1 MNRLTRYLIESV
13 LLEEAKDITVLLP
26 GGFKPP
32 HAGHLHLAK
41 AYAALPE
48 VKEVQILIGPTPR
61 DGFTREDSIAIWKE
75 LLRDTGKI
83 KVVPIKTD
91 NPIQAAYKYVETA
104 QPGGYAL
111 AASSK
116 GKDYERVKTFTDQHQ
131 PEGKYHSKLAPGVQ
145 VVLLPAD
152 PSPLNYSKRDDGNT
166 GGISASTLRK
176 DVAEKNAQ
184 NIMSNYPGVPFEAQK
199 RIVNILTKKIAESKK
214 KANWN
219 AGKKKINEQ
228 LDTDSRVEFYIK
240 YYKNLSPSDFVVEG
254 LGDRVQ
260 ISGIKTVAESM
271 KRQPRQLDE
280 KMKILIKNIVSKMV
294 HGAFGPITNP
304 KMREE
309 IKDAVKVAI
318 EPILKKYDYVV
329 ESNGKKP
336 IALNEGGAAGHLVHP
351 YEDMELSFDDIK
363 NIIDLTLSGKVEYAQ
378 EKLDGQNIMVT
389 FKDGEL
395 RAARNK
401 THLKNKGEQ
410 SLSVEDVR
418 KMFDGRGPI
427 QTAFVES
434 MNDLQAAIGKLT
446 PQQKEDFFE
455 DGKRFISLEVLYPDT
470 ANVVPYGVTQLRL
483 HHFKEYDDAGNVVD
497 EDTDGIRALQ
507 TALDQYKVTQQKT
520 FQVRAT
526 DLATIKQDGDYAN
539 QKRYFD
545 EMVGSIQGEYNLKG
559 NQTVGD
565 YNRSWWEDFIKDKA
579 KEYNYTIT
587 KEVLS
592 NLITR
597 WADSDKSLNIRNL
610 VAKIDNPEFSS
621 WVQSFDKSDY
631 STAKKKALEPVET
644 LFLQLGVR
652 VLKNLEG
659 LIAANPD
666 ASVRKIRQDLANS
679 IRDIK
684 QAAQTGQLQSKKNP
698 LAFLKQQLKRL
709 EDIGGFDA
717 IMPTEGVVFKHE
729 GKLYKLTGAF
739 APINQ
744 ILGYM
749 KF

>member
-1 MNRLTRYLIESV
+1 V
-13 LLEEAKDITVLLP
+13 LLEGAKDITVLLP

-61 DGFTREDSIAIWKE
+61 DGFTREDSIAIWDE
-75 LLRDTGKI
+75 LLRGTKKI

-91 NPIQAAYKYVETA
+91 NPIRAAYEYVETA

-131 PEGKYHSKLAPGVQ
+131 PGGKYHSKLAPGVQ

-152 PSPLNYSKRDDGNT
+152 PSPLNYNKRDDGNT

-176 DVAEKNAQ
+176 DVAEKNTQ
-184 NIMSNYPGVPFEAQK
+184 NIVSNYPGIPLDSQK
-199 RIVNILTKKIAESKK
+199 RIVSILTNKVMESKK
-214 KANWN
+214 KSKRN
-219 AGKKKINEQ
+219 AGLTEGQPEQ
-228 LDTDSRVEFYIK
+228 LEER
-240 YYKNLSPSDFVVEG
+240 
-254 LGDRVQ
+254 
-260 ISGIKTVAESM
+260 
-271 KRQPRQLDE
+271 
-280 KMKILIKNIVSKMV
+280 MKILIKNVVSKMV
-294 HGAFGPITNP
+294 HGAFGPITNA

-329 ESNGKKP
+329 ESNSKKP

-389 FKDGEL
+389 YKDGEL

-507 TALDQYKVTQQKT
+507 TALDQYKATQQKT

-526 DLATIKQDGDYAN
+526 DLATIKQDSDYAN
-539 QKRYFD
+539 QRRYFD
-545 EMVGSIQGEYNLKG
+545 EMVNSIQGEYNLKN
-559 NQTVGD
+559 NQTIGD
-565 YNRSWWEDFIKDKA
+565 YNRSWWGDFIKDKA
-579 KEYNYTIT
+579 KEYNYAIS
-587 KEVLS
+587 KDVLS
-592 NLITR
+592 NLIAR

-666 ASVRKIRQDLANS
+666 ASVRKIKQDVANS

-684 QAAQTGQLQSKKNP
+684 QAAETGQLQSKKNP

-717 IMPTEGVVFKHE
+717 IMPTEGVVFKHG

>member
-1 MNRLTRYLIESV
+1 MNRLTRYLVESV

-75 LLRDTGKI
+75 LLRGTKKI

-91 NPIQAAYKYVETA
+91 NPIRAAYEYVETA

-131 PEGKYHSKLAPGVQ
+131 PGGKYHSKLAPGVQ

-152 PSPLNYSKRDDGNT
+152 PSPLNYNKRDDGNT

-176 DVAEKNAQ
+176 DVAEKNTQ
-184 NIMSNYPGVPFEAQK
+184 NIVSNYPGIPLDSQK
-199 RIVNILTKKIAESKK
+199 RIVSILTNKVMESKK
-214 KANWN
+214 KSKRN
-219 AGKKKINEQ
+219 AGLAEGQPEQ
-228 LDTDSRVEFYIK
+228 LEER
-240 YYKNLSPSDFVVEG
+240 
-254 LGDRVQ
+254 
-260 ISGIKTVAESM
+260 
-271 KRQPRQLDE
+271 
-280 KMKILIKNIVSKMV
+280 MKILIKNVVSKMV
-294 HGAFGPITNP
+294 HGAFGPITNA

-329 ESNGKKP
+329 ESNSKKP

-389 FKDGEL
+389 YKDGEL

-507 TALDQYKVTQQKT
+507 TALDQYKATQQKT

-526 DLATIKQDGDYAN
+526 DLATIKQDSDYAN
-539 QKRYFD
+539 QRRYFD
-545 EMVGSIQGEYNLKG
+545 EMVNSIQGEYNLKN
-559 NQTVGD
+559 NQTIGD

-579 KEYNYTIT
+579 KEYNYAIS
-587 KEVLS
+587 KEVLD

-597 WADSDKSLNIRNL
+597 WADSNKSLNIRNL

-666 ASVRKIRQDLANS
+666 ASVRKIKQDVANS

-684 QAAQTGQLQSKKNP
+684 QAAETGQLQSKKNP

-717 IMPTEGVVFKHE
+717 IMPTEGVVFKHG

>member
-1 MNRLTRYLIESV
+1 MNRLTRYLVESV
-13 LLEEAKDITVLLP
+13 LLEGAKDITVLLP

-61 DGFTREDSIAIWKE
+61 DGFTREDSIAIWDE
-75 LLRDTGKI
+75 LLRGTKKI

-91 NPIQAAYKYVETA
+91 NPIRAAYEYVETA

-131 PEGKYHSKLAPGVQ
+131 PGGKYHSKLAPGVQ

-152 PSPLNYSKRDDGNT
+152 PSPLNYNKRDDGNT

-176 DVAEKNAQ
+176 DVAEKNTQ
-184 NIMSNYPGVPFEAQK
+184 NIVSNYPGIPLDSQK
-199 RIVNILTKKIAESKK
+199 RIVSILTNKVMESKK
-214 KANWN
+214 KSKRN
-219 AGKKKINEQ
+219 AGLTEGQPEQ
-228 LDTDSRVEFYIK
+228 LEER
-240 YYKNLSPSDFVVEG
+240 
-254 LGDRVQ
+254 
-260 ISGIKTVAESM
+260 
-271 KRQPRQLDE
+271 
-280 KMKILIKNIVSKMV
+280 MKILIKNVVSKMV
-294 HGAFGPITNP
+294 HGAFGPITNA

-329 ESNGKKP
+329 ESNSKKP

-363 NIIDLTLSGKVEYAQ
+363 NIVDLTLSGKVEYAQ

-389 FKDGEL
+389 YKDGEL

-507 TALDQYKVTQQKT
+507 TALDQYKATQQKT

-526 DLATIKQDGDYAN
+526 DLATIKQDSDYAN
-539 QKRYFD
+539 QRRYFD
-545 EMVGSIQGEYNLKG
+545 EMVNSIQGEYNLKN
-559 NQTVGD
+559 NQTIGD
-565 YNRSWWEDFIKDKA
+565 YNRSWWGDFIKDKA
-579 KEYNYTIT
+579 KEYNYAIS
-587 KEVLS
+587 KDVLS
-592 NLITR
+592 NLIAR

-666 ASVRKIRQDLANS
+666 ASVRKIKQDVANS

-684 QAAQTGQLQSKKNP
+684 QAAETGQLQSKKNP

-717 IMPTEGVVFKHE
+717 IMPTEGVVFKHG

>member
-1 MNRLTRYLIESV
+1 MNRLTRYLVESV
-13 LLEEAKDITVLLP
+13 LLEGAKDITVLLP

-61 DGFTREDSIAIWKE
+61 DGFTREDSIAIWDE
-75 LLRDTGKI
+75 LLRGTKKI

-91 NPIQAAYKYVETA
+91 NPIRAAYEYVETA

-131 PEGKYHSKLAPGVQ
+131 PGGKYHSKLAPGVQ

-152 PSPLNYSKRDDGNT
+152 PSPLNYNKRDDGNT

-176 DVAEKNAQ
+176 DVAEKNTQ
-184 NIMSNYPGVPFEAQK
+184 NIVSNYPGIPLDSQK
-199 RIVNILTKKIAESKK
+199 RIVSILTNKVMESKK
-214 KANWN
+214 KSKRN
-219 AGKKKINEQ
+219 AGLTEGQPEQ
-228 LDTDSRVEFYIK
+228 LEER
-240 YYKNLSPSDFVVEG
+240 
-254 LGDRVQ
+254 
-260 ISGIKTVAESM
+260 
-271 KRQPRQLDE
+271 
-280 KMKILIKNIVSKMV
+280 MKILIKNVVSKMV
-294 HGAFGPITNP
+294 HGAFGPITNA

-329 ESNGKKP
+329 ESNSKKP

-389 FKDGEL
+389 YKDGEL

-507 TALDQYKVTQQKT
+507 TALDQYKATQQKT

-526 DLATIKQDGDYAN
+526 DLATIKQDSDYAN
-539 QKRYFD
+539 QRRYFD
-545 EMVGSIQGEYNLKG
+545 EMVNSIQGEYNLKN
-559 NQTVGD
+559 NQTIGD
-565 YNRSWWEDFIKDKA
+565 YNRSWWGDFIKDKA
-579 KEYNYTIT
+579 KEYNYAIS
-587 KEVLS
+587 KDVLS
-592 NLITR
+592 NLIAR

-666 ASVRKIRQDLANS
+666 ASVRKIKQDVANS

-684 QAAQTGQLQSKKNP
+684 QAAETGQLQSKKNP

-717 IMPTEGVVFKHE
+717 IMPTEGVVFKHG

>member
-1 MNRLTRYLIESV
+1 MNRLTRYLVESV

-75 LLRDTGKI
+75 LLRGTKKI

-91 NPIQAAYKYVETA
+91 NPIRAAYEYVEAA

-131 PEGKYHSKLAPGVQ
+131 PGGKYHSKLAPGVQ

-152 PSPLNYSKRDDGNT
+152 PSPLNYNKRDDGNT

-176 DVAEKNAQ
+176 DVAEKNTQ
-184 NIMSNYPGVPFEAQK
+184 NIVSNYPGIPLDSQK
-199 RIVNILTKKIAESKK
+199 RIVSILTNKVMESKK
-214 KANWN
+214 KSKRN
-219 AGKKKINEQ
+219 AGLAEGQPEQ
-228 LDTDSRVEFYIK
+228 LEER
-240 YYKNLSPSDFVVEG
+240 
-254 LGDRVQ
+254 
-260 ISGIKTVAESM
+260 
-271 KRQPRQLDE
+271 
-280 KMKILIKNIVSKMV
+280 MKILIKNVVSKMV
-294 HGAFGPITNP
+294 HGAFGPITNA

-389 FKDGEL
+389 YKDGEL

-507 TALDQYKVTQQKT
+507 TALDQYKATQQKT

-526 DLATIKQDGDYAN
+526 DLATIKQDSDYAN
-539 QKRYFD
+539 QRRYFD
-545 EMVGSIQGEYNLKG
+545 EMVNSIQGEYNLKN
-559 NQTVGD
+559 NQTIGD

-579 KEYNYTIT
+579 KEYNYAIS
-587 KEVLS
+587 KEVLN

-597 WADSDKSLNIRNL
+597 WADSNKSLNIRNL

-666 ASVRKIRQDLANS
+666 ASVRKIKQDVANS

-684 QAAQTGQLQSKKNP
+684 QAAETGQLQSKKNP

-717 IMPTEGVVFKHE
+717 IMPTEGVVFKHG

>member
-1 MNRLTRYLIESV
+1 MNRLTRYLVESV

-75 LLRDTGKI
+75 LLRGTKKI

-91 NPIQAAYKYVETA
+91 NPIRASYEYVETA

-131 PEGKYHSKLAPGVQ
+131 PGGKYHSKLAPGVQ

-152 PSPLNYSKRDDGNT
+152 PSPLNYNKRDDGNT

-176 DVAEKNAQ
+176 DVAEKNTQ
-184 NIMSNYPGVPFEAQK
+184 NIVSNYPGIPLDSQK
-199 RIVNILTKKIAESKK
+199 RIVSILTNKVMESKK
-214 KANWN
+214 KSKRN
-219 AGKKKINEQ
+219 AGLAEGQPEQ
-228 LDTDSRVEFYIK
+228 LEER
-240 YYKNLSPSDFVVEG
+240 
-254 LGDRVQ
+254 
-260 ISGIKTVAESM
+260 
-271 KRQPRQLDE
+271 
-280 KMKILIKNIVSKMV
+280 MKILIKNVVSKMV
-294 HGAFGPITNP
+294 HGAFGPITNA

-329 ESNGKKP
+329 ESNSKKP

-389 FKDGEL
+389 YKDGEL

-507 TALDQYKVTQQKT
+507 TALDQYKATQQKT

-526 DLATIKQDGDYAN
+526 DLATIKQDSDYAN
-539 QKRYFD
+539 QRRYFD
-545 EMVGSIQGEYNLKG
+545 EMVNSIQGEYNLKN
-559 NQTVGD
+559 NQTIGD

-579 KEYNYTIT
+579 KEYNYAIS
-587 KEVLS
+587 KEVLD

-597 WADSDKSLNIRNL
+597 WADSNKSLNIRNL

-666 ASVRKIRQDLANS
+666 ASVRKIKQDVANS

-684 QAAQTGQLQSKKNP
+684 QAAETGQLQSKKNP

-717 IMPTEGVVFKHE
+717 IMPTEGVVFKHG

>member
-1 MNRLTRYLIESV
+1 MNRLTRYLVESV

-61 DGFTREDSIAIWKE
+61 DGFTREDSIAIWNE
-75 LLRDTGKI
+75 LLKGTKKI

-91 NPIQAAYKYVETA
+91 NPIRAAYEYVETA

-131 PEGKYHSKLAPGVQ
+131 PGGKYHSKLAPGVQ

-152 PSPLNYSKRDDGNT
+152 PSPLNYNKRDDGNT

-184 NIMSNYPGVPFEAQK
+184 NIASNYPGISLDSQK
-199 RIVNILTKKIAESKK
+199 RIVSILLKRMMESRNKK
-214 KANWN
+214 
-219 AGKKKINEQ
+219 
-228 LDTDSRVEFYIK
+228 
-240 YYKNLSPSDFVVEG
+240 
-254 LGDRVQ
+254 
-260 ISGIKTVAESM
+260 
-271 KRQPRQLDE
+271 
-280 KMKILIKNIVSKMV
+280 
-294 HGAFGPITNP
+294 HGHA
-304 KMREE
+304 
-309 IKDAVKVAI
+309 
-318 EPILKKYDYVV
+318 
-329 ESNGKKP
+329 NGKKP

-389 FKDGEL
+389 YKDGEL

-507 TALDQYKVTQQKT
+507 TALDQYKATQQKT

-526 DLATIKQDGDYAN
+526 DLATIKQDSDYAN
-539 QKRYFD
+539 QRRYFD
-545 EMVGSIQGEYNLKG
+545 EMVNSIQGEYNLKG
-559 NQTVGD
+559 NQTIGD
-565 YNRSWWEDFIKDKA
+565 YNRSWWGDFIKDKA
-579 KEYNYTIT
+579 KEYNYAIS
-587 KEVLS
+587 KDVLS
-592 NLITR
+592 NLIAR

-684 QAAQTGQLQSKKNP
+684 QAAETGQLQSKKNP

-717 IMPTEGVVFKHE
+717 IMPTEGVVFKHG

>member
-1 MNRLTRYLIESV
+1 MNKLTKYLVESI
-13 LLEEAKDITVLLP
+13 LLEEVKDITVLLP

-61 DGFTREDSIAIWKE
+61 DGFTREDSIAIWRE
-75 LLRDTGKI
+75 LLRGTNKI

-91 NPIQAAYKYVETA
+91 NPIRAAYEYVEA
-104 QPGGYAL
+104 AKPGGYAL

-131 PEGKYHSKLAPGVQ
+131 PGGKYHSKLAPGVQ

-152 PSPLNYSKRDDGNT
+152 PSPLNYSKRDDQNT

-176 DVAEKNAQ
+176 DVAEKNVQ
-184 NIMSNYPGVPFEAQK
+184 NIMSNYPGVPRDAQK
-199 RIVNILTKKIAESKK
+199 NIVSILIKKVMGADKMNEQP
-214 KANWN
+214 
-219 AGKKKINEQ
+219 EQ
-228 LDTDSRVEFYIK
+228 LDER
-240 YYKNLSPSDFVVEG
+240 
-254 LGDRVQ
+254 
-260 ISGIKTVAESM
+260 
-271 KRQPRQLDE
+271 
-280 KMKILIKNIVSKMV
+280 MKILIKNVVSKMV
-294 HGAFGPITNP
+294 HGAFGPITNA

-309 IKDAVKVAI
+309 MKDAVKAAI

-329 ESNGKKP
+329 EVADSKST
-336 IALNEGGAAGHLVHP
+336 ILSEGGAAGHLVHP

-363 NIIDLTLSGKVEYAQ
+363 NIIDLTLSGKVSYAQ
-378 EKLDGQNIMVT
+378 EKLDGQNLMVT
-389 FKDGEL
+389 YKDGEL

-401 THLKNKGEQ
+401 THLKNFGEQ
-410 SLSVEDVR
+410 SLKIDDV
-418 KMFDGRGPI
+418 KKTFEGRGPI

-434 MNDLQAAIGKLT
+434 MNDLEAAIGKLS
-446 PQQKEDFFE
+446 PQQKEEFFE

-470 ANVVPYGVTQLRL
+470 ANVIPYGVTQLRL
-483 HHFKEYDDAGNVVD
+483 HHFKEYDEAGNVVD

-507 TALDQYKVTQQKT
+507 TALDQYKATQQKT
-520 FQVRAT
+520 FQVRTT

-545 EMVGSIQGEYNLKG
+545 EMVNSLRGEFNLKN
-559 NQTVGD
+559 NQTIGD
-565 YNRSWWEDFIKDKA
+565 YNRAWWSDYIKDKA
-579 KEYNYTIT
+579 KEYNYTIPE
-587 KEVLS
+587 EVLN

-610 VAKIDNPEFSS
+610 TAKIDNPEFIN
-621 WVQSFDKSDY
+621 WVQTFDKADY
-631 STAKKKALEPVET
+631 SSVKKKALEPVET

-652 VLKNLEG
+652 VLKNIEG

-666 ASVRKIRQDLANS
+666 QSIRQIKQDLAKS
-679 IRDIK
+679 IQNIK
-684 QAAQTGQLQSKKNP
+684 QAAETGQLQSKKNP

-709 EDIGGFDA
+709 EDIGGFEA
-717 IMPTEGVVFKHE
+717 IMPTEGVVFKHG

-744 ILGYM
+744 IIGYM

>member
-1 MNRLTRYLIESV
+1 V
-13 LLEEAKDITVLLP
+13 LLEGAKDITVLLP

-61 DGFTREDSIAIWKE
+61 DGFTREDSIAIWDE
-75 LLRDTGKI
+75 LLRGTKKI

-91 NPIQAAYKYVETA
+91 NPIRAAYEYVETA

-131 PEGKYHSKLAPGVQ
+131 PGGKYHSKLAPGVQ

-152 PSPLNYSKRDDGNT
+152 PSPLNYNKRDDGNT

-176 DVAEKNAQ
+176 DVAEKNTQ
-184 NIMSNYPGVPFEAQK
+184 NIVSNYPGIPLDSQK
-199 RIVNILTKKIAESKK
+199 RIVSILTNKVMESKK
-214 KANWN
+214 KSKRN
-219 AGKKKINEQ
+219 AGLTEGQPEQ
-228 LDTDSRVEFYIK
+228 LEER
-240 YYKNLSPSDFVVEG
+240 
-254 LGDRVQ
+254 
-260 ISGIKTVAESM
+260 
-271 KRQPRQLDE
+271 
-280 KMKILIKNIVSKMV
+280 MKILIKNVVSKMV
-294 HGAFGPITNP
+294 HGAFGPITNA

-329 ESNGKKP
+329 ESNSKKP

-363 NIIDLTLSGKVEYAQ
+363 NIVDLTLSGKVEYAQ

-389 FKDGEL
+389 YKDGEL

-507 TALDQYKVTQQKT
+507 TALDQYKATQQKT

-526 DLATIKQDGDYAN
+526 DLATIKQDSDYAN
-539 QKRYFD
+539 QRRYFD
-545 EMVGSIQGEYNLKG
+545 EMVNSIQGEYNLKN
-559 NQTVGD
+559 NQTIGD
-565 YNRSWWEDFIKDKA
+565 YNRSWWGDFIKDKA
-579 KEYNYTIT
+579 KEYNYAIS
-587 KEVLS
+587 KDVLS
-592 NLITR
+592 NLIAR

-666 ASVRKIRQDLANS
+666 ASVRKIKQDVANS

-684 QAAQTGQLQSKKNP
+684 QAAETGQLQSKKNP

-717 IMPTEGVVFKHE
+717 IMPTEGVVFKHG

>member
-1 MNRLTRYLIESV
+1 MNRLTRYLVESV

-75 LLRDTGKI
+75 LLRGTKKI

-91 NPIQAAYKYVETA
+91 NPIRAAYEYVETA

-131 PEGKYHSKLAPGVQ
+131 PGGKYHSKLAPGVQ

-152 PSPLNYSKRDDGNT
+152 PSPLNYNKRDDGNT

-184 NIMSNYPGVPFEAQK
+184 NIVSNYPGIPLDSQK
-199 RIVNILTKKIAESKK
+199 RIVSILTNKVMESKK
-214 KANWN
+214 KSKRN
-219 AGKKKINEQ
+219 AGLAEGQPEQ
-228 LDTDSRVEFYIK
+228 LEER
-240 YYKNLSPSDFVVEG
+240 
-254 LGDRVQ
+254 
-260 ISGIKTVAESM
+260 
-271 KRQPRQLDE
+271 
-280 KMKILIKNIVSKMV
+280 MKILIKNVVSKMV
-294 HGAFGPITNP
+294 HGAFGPITNA

-329 ESNGKKP
+329 ESNSKKP

-389 FKDGEL
+389 YKDGEL

-507 TALDQYKVTQQKT
+507 TALDQYKATQQKT

-526 DLATIKQDGDYAN
+526 DLATIKQDSDYAN
-539 QKRYFD
+539 QRRYFD
-545 EMVGSIQGEYNLKG
+545 EMVNSIQGEYNLKN
-559 NQTVGD
+559 NQTIGD

-579 KEYNYTIT
+579 KEYNYAIS
-587 KEVLS
+587 KEVLD

-597 WADSDKSLNIRNL
+597 WADSNKSLNIRNL

-666 ASVRKIRQDLANS
+666 ASVRKIKQDVANS

-684 QAAQTGQLQSKKNP
+684 QAAETGQLQSKKNP

-717 IMPTEGVVFKHE
+717 IMPTEGVVFKHG

>member
-1 MNRLTRYLIESV
+1 MNRLTRYLVESV

-61 DGFTREDSIAIWKE
+61 DGFTREDSIAIWNE
-75 LLRDTGKI
+75 LLKGTKKI

-91 NPIQAAYKYVETA
+91 NPIRAAYEYVETA

-131 PEGKYHSKLAPGVQ
+131 PGGKYHSKLAPGVQ

-152 PSPLNYSKRDDGNT
+152 PSPLNYNKRDDGNT

-176 DVAEKNAQ
+176 DVAERNTQ
-184 NIMSNYPGVPFEAQK
+184 NIVSNYPGIPLDSQK
-199 RIVNILTKKIAESKK
+199 RIVSILTNKVMESKK
-214 KANWN
+214 KSKRN
-219 AGKKKINEQ
+219 AGLAEGQPEQ
-228 LDTDSRVEFYIK
+228 LEER
-240 YYKNLSPSDFVVEG
+240 
-254 LGDRVQ
+254 
-260 ISGIKTVAESM
+260 
-271 KRQPRQLDE
+271 
-280 KMKILIKNIVSKMV
+280 MKILIKNVVSKMV
-294 HGAFGPITNP
+294 HGAFGPITNA

-329 ESNGKKP
+329 ESNSKKP

-389 FKDGEL
+389 YKDGEL

-507 TALDQYKVTQQKT
+507 TALDQYKATQQKT

-526 DLATIKQDGDYAN
+526 DLATIKQDSDYAN
-539 QKRYFD
+539 QRRYFD
-545 EMVGSIQGEYNLKG
+545 EMVNSIQGEYNLKN
-559 NQTVGD
+559 NQTIGD

-579 KEYNYTIT
+579 KEYNYAIS
-587 KEVLS
+587 KEVLN

-597 WADSDKSLNIRNL
+597 WADSNKSLNIRNL

-684 QAAQTGQLQSKKNP
+684 QAAETGQLQSKKNP

-717 IMPTEGVVFKHE
+717 IMPTEGVVFKHG